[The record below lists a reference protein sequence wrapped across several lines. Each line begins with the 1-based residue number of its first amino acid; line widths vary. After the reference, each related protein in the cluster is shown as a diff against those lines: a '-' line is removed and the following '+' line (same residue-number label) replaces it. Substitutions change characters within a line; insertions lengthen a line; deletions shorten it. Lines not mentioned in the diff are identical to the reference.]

1 MTIEEL
7 FGTLQQSIVGAWRK
21 HLRTSKY
28 SKHMALDEFYTEMP
42 EKVDALIEAW
52 MGVNGK
58 KPKNFD
64 NLLSSKN
71 LGTLDYLKSLRKVVK
86 DGYELMNGEPELE
99 ACLDDIVKLI
109 DSTLYKIKELK
120 ENKTMIDLKD
130 YINESLISEAISI
143 PKKFNVEFTYDDLS
157 FEKEEVDFLKKYL
170 KTDKIYQLP
179 ELDENDRKV
188 NQFSKLYKLLT
199 KSKELEIFN
208 FNNATYTAY
217 ELPKGTVAVYSTD
230 PEFACGA
237 FYLSSNNI
245 NESLIS
251 EAKSIPGISNHSFD
265 DIAWEIYR
273 EGKSMDIDWPKE
285 IRNTKSA
292 YDVMEYFT
300 MFGEIARKINIDE
313 ESLYT
318 WVEEHDKEL
327 CKYLKNA

>member
-7 FGTLQQSIVGAWRK
+7 FGTLQQSIIGAWRK

-42 EKVDALIEAW
+42 DKVDALIEAW

-58 KPKNFD
+58 KPKSFD

-71 LGTLDYLKSLRKVVK
+71 LGTLDYLKSLRKIVK

-99 ACLDDIVKLI
+99 ACLDDIVELI

-120 ENKTMIDLKD
+120 ENRVMIDLKD
-130 YINESLISEAISI
+130 YINESI
-143 PKKFNVEFTYDDLS
+143 
-157 FEKEEVDFLKKYL
+157 
-170 KTDKIYQLP
+170 
-179 ELDENDRKV
+179 
-188 NQFSKLYKLLT
+188 
-199 KSKELEIFN
+199 
-208 FNNATYTAY
+208 
-217 ELPKGTVAVYSTD
+217 
-230 PEFACGA
+230 
-237 FYLSSNNI
+237 
-245 NESLIS
+245 IS
-251 EAKSIPGISNHSFD
+251 EAKIIPGISNHSFD

-273 EGKSMDIDWPKE
+273 EGKSMDINWPKE

-292 YDVMEYFT
+292 YDIMEYFT
-300 MFGEIARKINIDE
+300 MFGEIARKMNIDE
-313 ESLYT
+313 EALYT